1 MKAIIVAG
9 LVLGGILAG
18 CSQEP
23 KQEEGSGQ
31 PDSLTVTTPLESKPS
46 KHIVNSEA
54 FKGCVGGTYKRWT
67 EKEKAPTSPLTLML
81 AVSACARDNS
91 EHFEDWR
98 TVNPTALP
106 TLLELVERQQERD
119 GEQGESL

>member
-1 MKAIIVAG
+1 MKATIVAG
-9 LVLGGILAG
+9 LVLGGVLAS
-18 CSQEP
+18 CSQEQ

-31 PDSLTVTTPLESKPS
+31 PDSLTITTPLESKPP
-46 KHIVNSEA
+46 KHVVNSEA

-81 AVSACARDNS
+81 SVSACARDNP
-91 EHFEDWR
+91 EHFKDWR

-106 TLLELVERQQERD
+106 TLLDLVDRQGAQE
-119 GEQGESL
+119 GKL